1 METKPEFKNTSINI
15 DLDILAWLDMEADRR
30 KSNRSKIIMD
40 IIRDRIESRPS
51 GFLPDIDWLLQT
63 QINPYM
69 PDLVYLPN
77 KPWDVAYDIYEYYD
91 GDEIGYTFS
100 RILIAENTRD
110 RLREL
115 FAEAVLESL
124 DTGVATI
131 MLIPYKLDPKHK
143 VWAAF
148 EKQDLLHVCTP
159 ETLALTI
166 KKIGRAIKKEKEGQE

>member
-15 DLDILAWLDMEADRR
+15 DLDILSWLDLEADRR

-63 QINPYM
+63 QINPYIADLDPA
-69 PDLVYLPN
+69 PD
-77 KPWDVAYDIYEYYD
+77 KSWDVVQDIYEW
-91 GDEIGYTFS
+91 DELTEGGT
-100 RILIAENTRD
+100 LICRVLIVEKTRD

-124 DTGVATI
+124 DTGISTI
-131 MLIPYKLDPKHK
+131 LLIPYKLDPKHK

-148 EKQDLLHVCTP
+148 EKQDLLYVCTP
-159 ETLALTI
+159 ETLASTI
-166 KKIGRAIKKEKEGQE
+166 KKIGRSIKKEKGGQG